1 MRAHYLHFLILLVIL
16 AGGAWAFF
24 YVRTDRQLQL
34 LVGIA
39 TVAAYVL
46 WGIIHH
52 VIQRDLHI
60 KIVVEY
66 ILIGAIA
73 AVLLLTLAL

>member
-1 MRAHYLHFLILLVIL
+1 MRAHYLHFLILLGIL

-24 YVRTDRQLQL
+24 YVRTDRYLQL
-34 LVGIA
+34 LVGVA
-39 TVAAYVL
+39 TAAAYVL

-73 AVLLLTLAL
+73 AVLLFTLAL